1 MSWIHC
7 SPLFLP
13 LEPLPIMS
21 PTVMRSCNKKGSS
34 KASTSGSSSVASP
47 KGKSTNAPPAIVR
60 SKKAVDTRRASH
72 PLAGTPITMPSHDS
86 MPPPIPISH
95 SLPDELSSTIGA
107 TSMSQE
113 LPRST
118 SYQEKSFLTNSA
130 SASQE
135 FLINQ
140 SYQDGSFDSQ
150 MQGSI
155 TFTLES
161 QPMSDLSSS
170 QQQGTQ
176 H

>member
-21 PTVMRSCNKKGSS
+21 PTVMRSCNKTGSS
-34 KASTSGSSSVASP
+34 KASTSGSSSIASP
-47 KGKSTNAPPAIVR
+47 KGRSTNPPSAIAR
-60 SKKAVDTRRASH
+60 SKKAVDTGRASH
-72 PLAGTPITMPSHDS
+72 PLAGTPITMPSHES
-86 MPPPIPISH
+86 MPPHIPISH
-95 SLPDELSSTIGA
+95 SLPDDLSSTIGT
-107 TSMSQE
+107 TSITQE

-118 SYQEKSFLTNSA
+118 SYQGKSFLTNPA

-135 FLINQ
+135 FLVNS
-140 SYQDGSFDSQ
+140 SYEGGSFDSQ

-170 QQQGTQ
+170 QQKGR
-176 H
+176 HH